1 MPQQLPELAPAG
13 KTFTAPEIF
22 LCENQVAELLQVSR
36 RSVQR
41 WRGEGRG
48 PRFRRHG
55 STIRYTLTDVLR
67 WSEANA
73 ANSTSEVAA

>member
-1 MPQQLPELAPAG
+1 MPQQLPELTPAG
-13 KTFTAPEIF
+13 RTFAAPEIF
-22 LCENQVAELLQVSR
+22 ITENQVAELLQVSR

-55 STIRYTLTDVLR
+55 STIRYSLADVLR

-73 ANSTSEVAA
+73 ANSTSEAAA